1 MGEGVGCT
9 DQLNACVKDQGCV
22 GVHSCLATCSC
33 SDAMCTL
40 GCIRHAEG
48 SPVLLKFMTCVNADL
63 VAKAEQSQAFTIIA
77 VTVGAFA
84 GAAVA
89 AVSLCVA
96 WSFDRAASPRRVS
109 TGDCE
114 LCACP
119 CVCVCAIA

>member
-1 MGEGVGCT
+1 MG
-9 DQLNACVKDQGCV
+9 GCV

-63 VAKAEQSQAFTIIA
+63 AAKAEQSQAFPIIA

-89 AVSLCVA
+89 TVSLCVA
-96 WSFDRAASPRRVS
+96 WRRRSIEEPSDKLFEALV
-109 TGDCE
+109 
-114 LCACP
+114 A
-119 CVCVCAIA
+119 